1 MTNKELADIFSSIA
15 DLLEIKGEIIY
26 KILAYRRAAETLT
39 EHGRSVNDVWREGG
53 VKGLREIPGVGQ
65 AIAEKID
72 ELLSTGQLEF
82 FEKLK
87 KEIPASLIEVLKV
100 PGLGPKKVAMFWKQ
114 LDITTVEAL
123 KAAAGAGKLRGM
135 PGMGEKSETKILEG
149 IEALSRRSGRTPLG
163 QALPIARDI
172 LAMLRSIK
180 GVVAAEAA
188 GSLRRMKST
197 VGDLDLLVASAD
209 PEPVMKAFVSQKEV
223 ARIVGQ
229 GSTKSSVEFQNGM
242 RAQLWVHRPEKFGT
256 ALQYATG
263 SKDHN
268 VRLREIA
275 LDKGLSLSEHALTK
289 KNGKEILCAT
299 EAEVYAALGLPY
311 IPPELREDRG
321 EVQAALKNKLPDLI
335 ETKDLKA
342 DLHSH
347 STWSDGRASIK
358 QMAESARARGLKVLA
373 VTDHSQSLGVTGG
386 LTPERLREQRRE
398 IDKVQREFGDSILL
412 LQGAEVEI
420 RADGTLDYSD
430 EVLASLDI
438 VVASLH
444 TSLRQPREQVTQR
457 LLNAI
462 RSPHV
467 DIIGHPTGR
476 LIPDREGADLDM
488 DAVLAA
494 AVETGVALE
503 INAHPMRLDL
513 DDVYSRRAIEMGIPL
528 AIDTDAHHPSDFA
541 LAEFGVA
548 TARRGWVTAADVI
561 NTWPTDRLKKWLAG
575 RAKATIESAA
585 PVVAALPKPKALA
598 RKKVAAKKKPA
609 TKKKPKRS

>member
-39 EHGRSVNDVWREGG
+39 EHGRSVSDVWREGG
-53 VKGLREIPGVGQ
+53 VKGLRGIPGVGE

-72 ELLSTGQLEF
+72 ELLQTGKLGF
-82 FEKLK
+82 YEKLK
-87 KEIPASLIEVLKV
+87 GEVPVTLIDVLKV
-100 PGLGPKKVAMFWKQ
+100 PGIGPKKAAMFWKQ

-123 KAAAGAGKLRGM
+123 KVAAQAGKLRDM

-172 LAMLRSIK
+172 LAMLRSLK
-180 GVVAAEAA
+180 GVTAAEAA

-209 PEPVMKAFVSQKEV
+209 PEPVMQAFVSQKEV

-229 GSTKSSVEFQNGM
+229 GPTKSSVEFQNGM

-335 ETKDLKA
+335 ETRDLKA

-347 STWSDGRASIK
+347 STWSDGRATIK
-358 QMAESARARGLKVLA
+358 QMAESARDRGLSALA

-398 IDKVQREFGDSILL
+398 LDKVQRELGDSILL

-420 RADGTLDYSD
+420 RADGSLDYSD
-430 EVLASLDI
+430 DVLASLDI

-444 TSLRQPREQVTQR
+444 TSLRQPREQVTKR

-462 RSPHV
+462 HNPHV

-494 AVETGVALE
+494 ARESGVALE

-528 AIDTDAHHPSDFA
+528 AINTDAHHPSDFA

-548 TARRGWVTAADVI
+548 TARR
-561 NTWPTDRLKKWLAG
+561 
-575 RAKATIESAA
+575 
-585 PVVAALPKPKALA
+585 
-598 RKKVAAKKKPA
+598 
-609 TKKKPKRS
+609 